1 MGKNLKSK
9 KIKTVKIPSKKSKVL
24 QVIPYKGVLGL
35 VNDIAITGVLLGALG
50 TMSILLIMLA
60 EKITIT
66 VGK

>member
-1 MGKNLKSK
+1 MGKNIKSK